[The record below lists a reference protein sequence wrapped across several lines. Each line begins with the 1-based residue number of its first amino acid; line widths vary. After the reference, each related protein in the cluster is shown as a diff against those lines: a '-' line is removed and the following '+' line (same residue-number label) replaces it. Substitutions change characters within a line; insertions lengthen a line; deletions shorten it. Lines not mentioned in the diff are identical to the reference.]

1 MIPAATM
8 SGFDSTTART
18 TLNSATRILKEVIP
32 EEDEKEKE
40 EKKKKK
46 KKKKKT
52 RKTKRNSGKSLDNEA
67 QRSSSA
73 LRSRTSWPILTT
85 FSRRKRIS

>member
-18 TLNSATRILKEVIP
+18 TLNSATRISKEVIP

-40 EKKKKK
+40 EKEKEEE
-46 KKKKKT
+46 
-52 RKTKRNSGKSLDNEA
+52 GKEELS
-67 QRSSSA
+67 
-73 LRSRTSWPILTT
+73 
-85 FSRRKRIS
+85 